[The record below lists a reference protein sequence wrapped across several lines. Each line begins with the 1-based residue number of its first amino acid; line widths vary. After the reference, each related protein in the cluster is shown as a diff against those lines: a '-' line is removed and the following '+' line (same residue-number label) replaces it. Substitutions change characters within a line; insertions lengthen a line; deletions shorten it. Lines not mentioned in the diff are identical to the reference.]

1 MVNLLVLVRFQSADG
16 GPGIPAQAMDAYVQR
31 VLELGGQL
39 VDREQGQLMVCISDV
54 RWAVLSLRNLLADA
68 RRQGYGVRAAVVQ
81 GVLSGTGAP
90 GGRLQFTERTLE
102 TLLRLADSV
111 GPLEVGITPKLMSVV
126 QLAAPEVAGLFS
138 QAEAAGRADPPGLP
152 RTSAPV
158 LMRG

>member
-16 GPGIPAQAMDAYVQR
+16 GPGFPAAAIDAYAQR

-39 VDREQGQLMVCISDV
+39 VDREQDQLMACISDV

-68 RRQGYGVRAAVVQ
+68 RRNGYRVRAALVQ

-90 GGRLQFTERTLE
+90 TGRLQFTERTIE
-102 TLLRLADSV
+102 TLLRLADSI
-111 GPLEVGITPKLMSVV
+111 GPMEVGITPKLMSVV
-126 QLAAPEVAGLFS
+126 QLAAPEVAGLFA
-138 QAEAAGRADPPGLP
+138 QADAAGRAAPPGLP
-152 RTSAPV
+152 RAGAPL